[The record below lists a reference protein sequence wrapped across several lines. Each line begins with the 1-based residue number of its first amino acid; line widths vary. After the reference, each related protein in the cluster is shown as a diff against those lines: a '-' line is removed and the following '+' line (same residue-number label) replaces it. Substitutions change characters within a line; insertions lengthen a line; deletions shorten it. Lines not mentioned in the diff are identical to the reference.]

1 MTDLETKLKHH
12 ILVMKK
18 QLEDWKINFDSQ
30 IIDLTETMK
39 RDVLENI
46 AEIGVSGGVVINQTS
61 KSGGVTS
68 NTTPRM
74 LSESSLIVRN
84 RDDEEWII
92 KQLPGVPKSI

>member
-1 MTDLETKLKHH
+1 
-12 ILVMKK
+12 MKK

-61 KSGGVTS
+61 KSCGVTS